1 MQKYA
6 YNIWS
11 ITQLEPPCPIWK
23 LISCWTILVDILK
36 NKKRKFLP
44 DYFIIDGHMSN
55 DNTLIANEFNN
66 YFANIGQ
73 SLSNSIKQPKNRSF
87 KEYLKNPPTSK
98 LTFKNISEGD
108 TLKIINNLKTKK
120 SSGHDGLSLNLL
132 KDIKLELAKPIT
144 FIINQSLNTGIFPD
158 KMKIAKITPIHKQ
171 NDETRIENYRPISL
185 LPAISKIIER
195 AIFYQITTYF
205 NINKLFHNNQYGFRK
220 EHSTEL
226 AALEVIDRITCNM
239 DNGKIP
245 FNIYLDLSKAFDTL
259 DQNILIEKLKFYGLT
274 QSALTLLKI
283 YLHERKQYV
292 QINDAHSKVTLTS
305 CRVPQGSIIGPLLFI
320 IYINDMALTSK
331 YFKFIIYA
339 DDTTLMGNL
348 NEFDINKK
356 LSKLPIW

>member
-1 MQKYA
+1 M
-6 YNIWS
+6 
-11 ITQLEPPCPIWK
+11 T
-23 LISCWTILVDILK
+23 
-36 NKKRKFLP
+36 
-44 DYFIIDGHMSN
+44 
-55 DNTLIANEFNN
+55 ANEFNN

-73 SLSNSIKQPKNRSF
+73 TLSNSIKQPKNKSF

-108 TLKIINNLKTKK
+108 TLKIINNLNSKK

-144 FIINQSLNTGIFPD
+144 LIINQSLNTGIFPD
-158 KMKIAKITPIHKQ
+158 KLKIAKITPIHKQ
-171 NDETRIENYRPISL
+171 NDKTRIDNYRPISL

-195 AIFYQITTYF
+195 AIFDQITTYF

-259 DQNILIEKLKFYGLT
+259 DHNILI
-274 QSALTLLKI
+274 
-283 YLHERKQYV
+283 
-292 QINDAHSKVTLTS
+292 
-305 CRVPQGSIIGPLLFI
+305 
-320 IYINDMALTSK
+320 
-331 YFKFIIYA
+331 
-339 DDTTLMGNL
+339 
-348 NEFDINKK
+348 
-356 LSKLPIW
+356 